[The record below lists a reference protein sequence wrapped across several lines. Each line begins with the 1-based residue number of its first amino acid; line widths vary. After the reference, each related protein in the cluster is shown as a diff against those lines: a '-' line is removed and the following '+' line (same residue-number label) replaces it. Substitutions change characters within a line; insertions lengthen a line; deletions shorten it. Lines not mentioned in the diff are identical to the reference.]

1 MEWEALTRR
10 LPAMTHRLVA
20 ALADV
25 PTEELGE
32 PTLAAALS
40 TLLRIS
46 KVDAHRRIHEAAD
59 LGPRS
64 ALTGEVFGAGA
75 VAHGRGAVGA
85 ATSVPSM

>member
-10 LPAMTHRLVA
+10 LPGDARICLVA

-46 KVDAHRRIHEAAD
+46 KVDAHRRIHEAELIWDRA
-59 LGPRS
+59 R
-64 ALTGEVFGAGA
+64 
-75 VAHGRGAVGA
+75 R
-85 ATSVPSM
+85 